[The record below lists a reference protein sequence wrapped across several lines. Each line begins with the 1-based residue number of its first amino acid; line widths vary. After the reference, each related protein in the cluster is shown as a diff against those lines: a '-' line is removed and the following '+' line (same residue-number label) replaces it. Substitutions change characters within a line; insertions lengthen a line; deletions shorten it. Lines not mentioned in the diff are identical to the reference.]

1 MKQVTSMFH
10 RDGLC
15 EVVMLPLQSLAWQ
28 LHDGSTVIVACWY
41 SLDDHVMASVCVC
54 IQCVYSLA

>member
-1 MKQVTSMFH
+1 MFH